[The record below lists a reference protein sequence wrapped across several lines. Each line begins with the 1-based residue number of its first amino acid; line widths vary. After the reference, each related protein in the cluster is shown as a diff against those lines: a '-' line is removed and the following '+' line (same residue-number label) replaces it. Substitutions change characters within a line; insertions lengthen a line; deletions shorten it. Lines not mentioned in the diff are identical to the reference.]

1 MNVISARSSYKTIA
15 NIEIIYDDQS
25 SKNVE
30 VKIGDIVRINYV
42 ISPSKLDTVEGKVI
56 EIDRKTDFLVID
68 SSEQFKRCVVQL
80 AIENIRDIEVL

>member
-15 NIEIIYDDQS
+15 NIEIVYDDQS

-30 VKIGDIVRINYV
+30 VKLGDIVRINYV
-42 ISPSKLDTVEGKVI
+42 ILPSKLDTVEGKVI

-68 SSEQFKRCVVQL
+68 SSEQFKSCVVQL

>member
-1 MNVISARSSYKTIA
+1 MNVISSRSSYKTIA

-42 ISPSKLDTVEGKVI
+42 ILPSKLDTVEGKVI

-68 SSEQFKRCVVQL
+68 SSEQFKSRVVQL